1 MKQGMNRTNRLIHEK
16 SPYLLQHAYNP
27 VNWYP
32 WCEEAFQKAKREN
45 KPIFLSIGYSTC
57 HWCHVMEKE
66 SFEDREVA
74 RLLNEHFVS
83 IKVDREERPDVDQL
97 YMTVCQAMTGHGG
110 WPLTIIM
117 TPAKKPFYAGTYIPK
132 EDRYDR
138 TGLIRLLPKIAD
150 LWKKERQQAEKVGDR
165 VVEVIRGH
173 LEASDRAELDLSTFD
188 FAFEQFVR
196 QFDDVYGG
204 FGDAPKFPR
213 PHDLLF
219 LLRYW
224 KDKDDSEALE
234 MVEKTLL
241 TMRKGGIYDQLGF
254 GFARYSVDREWLV
267 PHFEKMLYDNA
278 LLAFTYTEAYQATKK
293 EMYRKV
299 AEEIL
304 TYVLRDMTADEGG
317 FYSAEDADSEGK
329 EGKFY
334 VWTPAEI
341 QQILGKEDGEL
352 FCVCYDVT
360 EDGNFEHQTSI
371 LNQIHISLPVIAEHY
386 RCTEKELEE
395 KLSILRKKLF
405 EARRKRVPPHKDD
418 KILTSWNGLMIVA
431 LARAG
436 RVIQNPI
443 YLEAA
448 AKAVRFIEEKLV
460 REDGRLLARYRD
472 GEAAYLGYLDDYAF
486 YVWGLIELYEATWQS
501 KYMEQAIQFTKAM
514 IDLFWDD
521 QNGGFFFY
529 GKDGEQLLIRP
540 KEIHDGAMPSGNSV
554 AALNLLR
561 LASFT
566 MDQTFM
572 TIAEQQ
578 IKAFAGSV
586 QEQPASHSFMLVAMQ
601 FALGKRKEI
610 VVSGDPDDSLT
621 QTMIREVQ
629 KAFCPNAIIVLQPRG
644 KVDSKMKG
652 LFPAVDQ
659 ELSSLDHA
667 AVYICE
673 NYACQQPIYELETL
687 RERLRSLH

>member
-1 MKQGMNRTNRLIHEK
+1 MKHGNRRSNRLIHEK

-27 VNWYP
+27 VDWYP
-32 WCEEAFQKAKREN
+32 WSEEAFDKAKNEE

-66 SFEDREVA
+66 SFEDEAVA
-74 RLLNEHFVS
+74 RILNEHFVS

-97 YMTVCQAMTGHGG
+97 YMAVCQAMTGHGG

-117 TPAKKPFYAGTYIPK
+117 TPEKKPFYAGTYIPK
-132 EDRYDR
+132 EDRYGR
-138 TGLIRLLPKIAD
+138 TGLINLLPKITD
-150 LWKKERQQAEKVGDR
+150 LWQQERERAEKMSDR
-165 VVEVIRGH
+165 VVEVMSGH
-173 LEASDRAELDLSTFD
+173 FEASDKADLDRTTFD
-188 FAFEQFVR
+188 FAFEQFAR
-196 QFDDVYGG
+196 HFDEMYGG

-224 KDKDDSEALE
+224 KAKEEPEALE
-234 MVEKTLL
+234 MVEQTLL
-241 TMRKGGIYDQLGF
+241 AMRKGGIYDHLGF
-254 GFARYSVDREWLV
+254 GFARYAVDREWLV

-278 LLAFTYTEAYQATKK
+278 LLAFAYTETYQATKK
-293 EMYRKV
+293 EIYGEI

-317 FYSAEDADSEGK
+317 FFSAEDADSEGE

-341 QQILGKEDGEL
+341 KQVLGEEEGEL
-352 FCVCYDVT
+352 FCACYDVT

-371 LNQIHISLPVIAEHY
+371 LNQVHISLQVIAERY
-386 RCTEKELEE
+386 GCSEKGLEE

-405 EARRKRVPPHKDD
+405 EAREQRVHPHKDD
-418 KILTSWNGLMIVA
+418 KILTSWNGLMIAA

-436 RVIQNPI
+436 RVLQNI
-443 YLEAA
+443 TYLDAA
-448 AKAVRFIEEKLV
+448 TKAVRFIEEKLV

-486 YVWGLIELYEATWQS
+486 YVWGLIELYEATWQG
-501 KYMEQAIQFTKAM
+501 KYMEQAIQLTKAM

-521 QNGGFFFY
+521 QDDGFFFY

-540 KEIHDGAMPSGNSV
+540 KEIYDGAMPSGNAV

-566 MDQTFM
+566 MDETLQ
-572 TIAEQQ
+572 TIADKQ

-586 QEQPASHSFMLVAMQ
+586 QEQPTSHSFMLVAMQ
-601 FALGKRKEI
+601 FALGKRQEI
-610 VVSGDPDDSLT
+610 VISGDPNDGLT
-621 QTMIREVQ
+621 KSMILEVQ
-629 KAFCPNAIIVLQPRG
+629 KAFCPNAIIALRPQG
-644 KVDSKMKG
+644 KADGNMK
-652 LFPAVDQ
+652 LFFPAIDQ
-659 ELSSLDHA
+659 RSSISNQA

-673 NYACQQPIYELETL
+673 NYACRQPIHELETL
-687 RERLRSLH
+687 KEQL

>member
-1 MKQGMNRTNRLIHEK
+1 MKHGNRRSNRLIHEK

-27 VNWYP
+27 VDWYP
-32 WCEEAFQKAKREN
+32 WSEEAFDKAKNEE

-66 SFEDREVA
+66 SFEDEAVA
-74 RLLNEHFVS
+74 RILNEHFVS

-97 YMTVCQAMTGHGG
+97 YMAVCQAMTGHGG

-117 TPAKKPFYAGTYIPK
+117 TPEKKPFYAGTYIPK
-132 EDRYDR
+132 EDRYGR
-138 TGLIRLLPKIAD
+138 TGLINLLPKITD
-150 LWKKERQQAEKVGDR
+150 LWQQERERAEKMSDR
-165 VVEVIRGH
+165 VVEVMSGH
-173 LEASDRAELDLSTFD
+173 FEASDKADLDRTTFD
-188 FAFEQFVR
+188 FAFEQFAR
-196 QFDDVYGG
+196 HFDEMYGG

-224 KDKDDSEALE
+224 KAKEEPEALE
-234 MVEKTLL
+234 MVEQTLL
-241 TMRKGGIYDQLGF
+241 AMRKGGIYDHLGF
-254 GFARYSVDREWLV
+254 GFARYAVDREWLV

-278 LLAFTYTEAYQATKK
+278 LLAFAYTETYQATKK
-293 EMYRKV
+293 EIYGEI

-317 FYSAEDADSEGK
+317 FFSAEDADSEGE

-341 QQILGKEDGEL
+341 KQVLGEEEGEL
-352 FCVCYDVT
+352 FCACYDVT

-371 LNQIHISLPVIAEHY
+371 LNQVHISLQVIAERY
-386 RCTEKELEE
+386 GCSEKGLEE

-405 EARRKRVPPHKDD
+405 EAREQRVHPHKDD
-418 KILTSWNGLMIVA
+418 KILTSWNGLMIAA

-436 RVIQNPI
+436 RVLQNI
-443 YLEAA
+443 TYLDAA
-448 AKAVRFIEEKLV
+448 TKAVRLIEEKLV

-486 YVWGLIELYEATWQS
+486 YVWGLIELYEATWQG
-501 KYMEQAIQFTKAM
+501 KYMEQAIQLTKAM

-521 QNGGFFFY
+521 QDDGFFFY

-540 KEIHDGAMPSGNSV
+540 KEIYDGAMPSGNAV

-566 MDQTFM
+566 MDETLQ
-572 TIAEQQ
+572 TIADKQ

-586 QEQPASHSFMLVAMQ
+586 QEQPTSHSFMLVAMQ
-601 FALGKRKEI
+601 FALGKRQEI
-610 VVSGDPDDSLT
+610 VISGDPNDGLT
-621 QTMIREVQ
+621 KSMILEVQ
-629 KAFCPNAIIVLQPRG
+629 KAFCPNAIIALRPQG
-644 KVDSKMKG
+644 KADGNMK
-652 LFPAVDQ
+652 LFFPAIDQ
-659 ELSSLDHA
+659 RSSISNQA

-673 NYACQQPIYELETL
+673 NYACRQPIHELETL
-687 RERLRSLH
+687 KEQL

>member
-1 MKQGMNRTNRLIHEK
+1 MKHGNRRSNRLIHEK

-27 VNWYP
+27 VDWYP
-32 WCEEAFQKAKREN
+32 WSEEAFDKAKNEE

-66 SFEDREVA
+66 SFEDEAVA
-74 RLLNEHFVS
+74 RILNEHFVS

-97 YMTVCQAMTGHGG
+97 YMAVCQAMTGHGG

-117 TPAKKPFYAGTYIPK
+117 TPEKKPFYAGTYIPK
-132 EDRYDR
+132 EDRYGR
-138 TGLIRLLPKIAD
+138 TGLINLLPKITD
-150 LWKKERQQAEKVGDR
+150 LWQQERERAEKMSDR
-165 VVEVIRGH
+165 VVEVMSGH
-173 LEASDRAELDLSTFD
+173 FEASDKADLDRTTFD
-188 FAFEQFVR
+188 FAFEQFAR
-196 QFDDVYGG
+196 HFDEMYGG

-224 KDKDDSEALE
+224 KAKEEPEALE
-234 MVEKTLL
+234 MVEQTLL
-241 TMRKGGIYDQLGF
+241 AMRKGGIYDHLGF
-254 GFARYSVDREWLV
+254 GFARYAVDREWLV

-278 LLAFTYTEAYQATKK
+278 LLAFAYTETYQATKK
-293 EMYRKV
+293 EIYGEI

-317 FYSAEDADSEGK
+317 FFSAEDADSEGE

-341 QQILGKEDGEL
+341 KQVLGEEEGEL
-352 FCVCYDVT
+352 FCACYDVT

-371 LNQIHISLPVIAEHY
+371 LNQVHISLQVIAERY
-386 RCTEKELEE
+386 GCSEKGLEE

-405 EARRKRVPPHKDD
+405 EAREQRVHPHKDD
-418 KILTSWNGLMIVA
+418 KILTSWNGLMIAA

-436 RVIQNPI
+436 RVLQNTT
-443 YLEAA
+443 YLDAA
-448 AKAVRFIEEKLV
+448 TKAVRLIEEKLV

-486 YVWGLIELYEATWQS
+486 YVWGLIELYEATWQG
-501 KYMEQAIQFTKAM
+501 KYMEQAIQLTKAM

-521 QNGGFFFY
+521 QDDGFFFY

-540 KEIHDGAMPSGNSV
+540 KEIYDGAMPSGNAV

-566 MDQTFM
+566 MDETLQ
-572 TIAEQQ
+572 TIADKQ

-586 QEQPASHSFMLVAMQ
+586 QEQPTSHSFMLVAMQ
-601 FALGKRKEI
+601 FALGKRQEI
-610 VVSGDPDDSLT
+610 VISGDPNDGLT
-621 QTMIREVQ
+621 KSMILEVQ
-629 KAFCPNAIIVLQPRG
+629 KAFCPNAIIALRPQG
-644 KVDSKMKG
+644 KADGNMK
-652 LFPAVDQ
+652 LFFPAIDQ
-659 ELSSLDHA
+659 RSSISNQA

-673 NYACQQPIYELETL
+673 NYACRQPIHELETL
-687 RERLRSLH
+687 KEQL